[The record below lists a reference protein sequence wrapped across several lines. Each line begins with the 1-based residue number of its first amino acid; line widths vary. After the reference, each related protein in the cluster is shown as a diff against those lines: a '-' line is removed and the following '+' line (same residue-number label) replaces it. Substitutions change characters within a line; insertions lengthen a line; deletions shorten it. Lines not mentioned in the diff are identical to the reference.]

1 MRPCTLR
8 RFLAAMLMLLP
19 AVACAAPPVLF
30 GYGAGFS
37 ELYRVNLATAQSTRI
52 GPVAGIGFNDVEG
65 LALSPDG
72 VLFGVVD
79 QTMHLGGGNFSAT
92 TDFLIRIN
100 PSTGTGTL
108 VGQMPGLQGQ
118 GTGTGQLDYGLAFTC
133 DGRLWMSSDTTGN
146 LWEVDR
152 MSAAVR
158 LVGNT
163 GASISGLAA
172 RGNVLFGVSVDP
184 LPRLYRIDPATA
196 AAVVVGPLDVGGTVA
211 NAGLDFDAAGVL
223 YATLDPGATV
233 PGFSRV
239 VRIDPTTGAGSV
251 VAQIPIE
258 FVTMKALAIAP
269 TGGCQAAA
277 AIEPTPV
284 PGPMAPWLVLLGIIC
299 AGLGVRRLAAG

>member
-19 AVACAAPPVLF
+19 ALAGAAPF

-37 ELYRVNLATAQSTRI
+37 ELYRVNLATAQATRI

-72 VLFGVVD
+72 LLFGVAD
-79 QTMHLGGGNFSAT
+79 QTMALGGGNFSAT
-92 TDFLIRIN
+92 TDFLIRIS
-100 PSTGTGTL
+100 PTTGAGTL

-118 GTGTGQLDYGLAFTC
+118 GPGTGQLDYGLAFTC

-152 MSAAVR
+152 STAAVR

-184 LPRLYRIDPATA
+184 QPRLYRIDPATA
-196 AAVVVGPLDVGGTVA
+196 AAVAVGPLDVGGVVA
-211 NAGLDFDAAGVL
+211 NAGLDFDASGVL

-233 PGFSRV
+233 PGFSRL
-239 VRIDPTTGAGSV
+239 VRVDPTTGAGTV

-269 TGGCQAAA
+269 PGGCGSLDA
-277 AIEPTPV
+277 EPTPV
-284 PGPMAPWLVLLGIIC
+284 PGPMAPWLALLGLLC
-299 AGLGVRRLAAG
+299 VGLGMRRLAAR

>member
-8 RFLAAMLMLLP
+8 RLLAAMILLLP
-19 AVACAAPPVLF
+19 ALACAAPAVF

-37 ELYRVNLATAQSTRI
+37 ELYRVNLATAQATRI

-72 VLFGVVD
+72 ILFGVAD

-92 TDFLIRIN
+92 TDFLIRIS
-100 PSTGTGTL
+100 PTTGAGTL

-118 GTGTGQLDYGLAFTC
+118 GPAPGQLDYGLAFTC

-152 MSAAVR
+152 NSAAVR

-172 RGNVLFGVSVDP
+172 RGNVLFGVSVGP
-184 LPRLYRIDPATA
+184 TPQLYRIDPATA
-196 AAVVVGPLDVGGTVA
+196 AAVVVGPLDVGGVVA
-211 NAGLDFDAAGVL
+211 NAGLDFDADGVL
-223 YATLDPGATV
+223 YAALDPGATV

-239 VRIDPTTGAGSV
+239 VRIDPNTGAGTV

-269 TGGCQAAA
+269 TGGCQAASVD
-277 AIEPTPV
+277 AIPV
-284 PGPMAPWLVLLGIIC
+284 PGPMAPWLALLGVIC
-299 AGLGVRRLAAG
+299 ALLGMRRLAAR

>member
-19 AVACAAPPVLF
+19 ALACAAPPGF

-37 ELYRVNLATAQSTRI
+37 ELYRVNLATAQATRI

-72 VLFGVVD
+72 LLFGVAD
-79 QTMHLGGGNFSAT
+79 QTMALGGGNFSAT

-100 PSTGTGTL
+100 PTTGAGAL
-108 VGQMPGLQGQ
+108 VGQLPGLQGQ
-118 GTGTGQLDYGLAFTC
+118 GPGTGQLDYGLAFTC

-152 MSAAVR
+152 STAAVR

-163 GASISGLAA
+163 GASISGLAG
-172 RGNVLFGVSVDP
+172 RGNMLFGVSVDP
-184 LPRLYRIDPATA
+184 VPRLYRIDPASA
-196 AAVVVGPLDVGGTVA
+196 AAVAVGPLDVGGVVA
-211 NAGLDFDAAGVL
+211 NAGLDFDADGAL
-223 YATLDPGATV
+223 FATLDPGATV

-239 VRIDPTTGAGSV
+239 VRIDPVTGTGTV

-258 FVTMKALAIAP
+258 FVTMKALAIARP
-269 TGGCQAAA
+269 GGCQAAGA
-277 AIEPTPV
+277 DPTPV
-284 PGPMAPWLVLLGIIC
+284 PGPMAPWLALLGLIC
-299 AGLGVRRLAAG
+299 AGFGMRRLAAR

>member
-19 AVACAAPPVLF
+19 AFASAAPF

-37 ELYRVNLATAQSTRI
+37 ELYRVNLATAQATRI
-52 GPVAGIGFNDVEG
+52 GPAAGIGFNDVEG
-65 LALSPDG
+65 LAMSPDG
-72 VLFGVVD
+72 LLFGVAD
-79 QTMHLGGGNFSAT
+79 QTMALGGGNFSAT

-100 PSTGTGTL
+100 PATGAGTL

-118 GTGTGQLDYGLAFTC
+118 GPGTGQLDYGLAFTC

-152 MSAAVR
+152 TTAAVR
-158 LVGNT
+158 LVGNM

-184 LPRLYRIDPATA
+184 QPRLFRIDPATA
-196 AAVVVGPLDVGGTVA
+196 AATAVGPLDVGGVVA
-211 NAGLDFDAAGVL
+211 NAGLDFDAGGVL

-239 VRIDPTTGAGSV
+239 VRINPITGSGTV

-269 TGGCQAAA
+269 TGGCGASAAA
-277 AIEPTPV
+277 EPTPV
-284 PGPMAPWLVLLGIIC
+284 PGPMAPWLVLLGLVC
-299 AGLGVRRLAAG
+299 AAFGMRRLAVR